1 MSCPPGTILNPR
13 TYRCVRAT
21 GKLAQELARA
31 GNVGE
36 GEVAAAAVYTGP
48 VRTRVTRRY
57 RPNTS
62 MAAVFGAAAAPRAAV
77 AEQQV
82 PQPVNTTRRV
92 SRAPCPSGSIVNPS
106 TGRCIKVGGRVHRDL
121 FPPTAPEVPR
131 IEAAPR
137 RATSEEP
144 IAIPAG
150 NTAVAPL
157 GSRSAALAWATGN
170 CRNRTDPLT
179 GRSFSTADDAYLSS
193 VVRLHNNTC
202 TAAPALHTKVATAHK
217 AGKIATLPDS
227 TDPLT
232 LPDFKVL
239 RDAMRRTNPG
249 YKLPPRRHQPPPP
262 EWQLYVAQD
271 ERSGPEFA
279 SVAYVDI
286 TKARRTIY
294 GIEYPADAIRVD
306 LGFIPTETP
315 AGAICSAGMVVDL
328 LERLDKEHRLVV
340 PVAGGWKPVHGFPFT
355 KAHWSRDRAARFS
368 RLCKDLARALTLPI

>member
-36 GEVAAAAVYTGP
+36 GEVAAAAVYAP
-48 VRTRVTRRY
+48 PPRSRVTRRY
-57 RPNTS
+57 HPNTS
-62 MAAVFGAAAAPRAAV
+62 IAAAFGAAPAPREAIL
-77 AEQQV
+77 
-82 PQPVNTTRRV
+82 PVNTTRRAP
-92 SRAPCPSGSIVNPS
+92 RATCPPGSVINPS
-106 TGRCIKVGGRVHRDL
+106 TGRCIKVGGRVFRDL
-121 FPPTAPEVPR
+121 FPPTAPEAPR

-144 IAIPAG
+144 IALPAG

-157 GSRSAALAWATGN
+157 GSRSTALAWTTGN

-179 GRSFSTADDAYLSS
+179 GKSFSAADDSYLSS
-193 VVRLHNNTC
+193 VVRLHNNVC
-202 TAAPALHTKVATAHK
+202 TAAPALHARVSIAHK

-262 EWQLYVAQD
+262 EWQLYVASD
-271 ERSGPEFA
+271 ERSGAEFA

-306 LGFIPTETP
+306 LGFIPVETP
-315 AGAICSAGMVVDL
+315 AGSMCSAGMIVDL

-340 PVAGGWKPVHGFPFT
+340 PVAGGWKPAHGFPFT

>member
-13 TYRCVRAT
+13 TYRCVKAT
-21 GKLAQELARA
+21 GKLAQGLARA

-36 GEVAAAAVYTGP
+36 GEVAAAAVYAP
-48 VRTRVTRRY
+48 PPRTRVTRRY
-57 RPNTS
+57 RPNATV
-62 MAAVFGAAAAPRAAV
+62 AAAFGAAPSAQAH
-77 AEQQV
+77 
-82 PQPVNTTRRV
+82 QPVNTTRR
-92 SRAPCPSGSIVNPS
+92 APRPAVACPPGSVINPA
-106 TGRCIKVGGRVHRDL
+106 TGRCIKVGGRVFRDL
-121 FPPTAPEVPR
+121 FPPEAQR
-131 IEAAPR
+131 IELAPR

-144 IAIPAG
+144 MALPAG

-157 GSRSAALAWATGN
+157 STRSTMLSWMAGN

-179 GRSFSTADDAYLSS
+179 GRSFSAADDTYLSS
-193 VVRLHNNTC
+193 VVRLHNNIC
-202 TAAPALHTKVATAHK
+202 TAAPALHAKVAATHK
-217 AGKIATLPDS
+217 TGKIATLPDS

-262 EWQLYVAQD
+262 EWQLYVASD

-294 GIEYPADAIRVD
+294 GIEYPAEAIRVD
-306 LGFIPTETP
+306 LGFIPVETP
-315 AGAICSAGMVVDL
+315 AGAMCSAGMIVDL
-328 LERLDKEHRLVV
+328 LERLDKEHRLVI
-340 PVAGGWKPVHGFPFT
+340 PVAGGWKPAHGFPFT